1 MTAEDIQNAAK
12 EFFDLNKTSITVL
25 HPKKANK
32 DEILKYDLCPAD
44 IPLAE
49 YVKEMK

>member
-1 MTAEDIQNAAK
+1 MGLSESEHPTYTDA
-12 EFFDLNKTSITVL
+12 VL
-25 HPKKANK
+25 LLLTK